1 MKFIWALLRSPVRQ
15 DVGLMSLTSYRKRI
29 NLGASALG
37 VGFEANGRLPRS
49 HSTPAGN
56 SSGGGFSV
64 SLADDES
71 SPAISMNP
79 TCDLPARRA
88 VFPTL
93 SR

>member
-1 MKFIWALLRSPVRQ
+1 MSHDLR
-15 DVGLMSLTSYRKRI
+15 RKKSD
-29 NLGASALG
+29 LGASAPG

-64 SLADDES
+64 PLADDES

-79 TCDLPARRA
+79 TCDLLARRA